1 MKLVIRRERV
11 GYYIR
16 AKDTYYYIK
25 GKLKLISEKIAV
37 TAGEIKAG
45 TYEVEKVMLSS
56 ISGWNRTWQK
66 GLIVGPNTPILLSKD
81 KLEPWIMI
89 KGSGIGWPEKQL
101 SVLAKRTGQQ
111 RLGRKQGTN
120 SLIGV
125 TSPSKS
131 SRTNL
136 RLLRT
141 TNNNRRT

>member
-1 MKLVIRRERV
+1 MKLVIKRERV

-37 TAGEIKAG
+37 TAGEIENN
-45 TYEVEKVMLSS
+45 TYEAERMMLPS

-89 KGSGIGWPEKQL
+89 KGSGIGWPEEKL
-101 SVLAKRTGQQ
+101 RFWINGQPN
-111 RLGRKQGTN
+111 RGLDG
-120 SLIGV
+120 GV
-125 TSPSKS
+125 DELTDWGDYAVEIIED
-131 SRTNL
+131 
-136 RLLRT
+136 
-141 TNNNRRT
+141 